1 MVKNQPPVQEIGDQ
15 SLGQEDPWRREWQL
29 TPEKNSMD
37 RGTWWATIH
46 GVTETER
53 TELITLSLFTSFKP

>member
-1 MVKNQPPVQEIGDQ
+1 MVKNLPPMQEIGDQ
-15 SLGQEDPWRREWQL
+15 SLGQEDPWRKEWQL

-46 GVTETER
+46 GVAESDMT
-53 TELITLSLFTSFKP
+53 K